1 MSRRRSKT
9 HPETDLP
16 ARILKHLETLG
27 VSLTEEHLNQTLHE
41 AENGSHSHLEFLERL
56 LSQPAESRRQR
67 AVERRIRQARFPGMK
82 TLEDFDWQFNAQA
95 IDRRQIEELATGDFI
110 RRRDNLLMVGQSGV
124 GKSHL
129 LEGIGRRACLH
140 GYGVRFTTSEELLA
154 DLVASLA
161 DGTMAKRVRYWSRQ
175 ELLIIDGFGFDRIE
189 REQTPQALS
198 LLYKVIDRRNTRRS
212 TALITNIDFDDWN
225 EYLGDPVMV
234 MALQDRLVYKA
245 IMLKIEGKSYR
256 AHQAQLL
263 EPPGK
268 QKESKSQSTRCGK
281 RGGPP
286 CPASTSPPSAH
297 PSR

>member
-1 MSRRRSKT
+1 MKTEATFRRRRSKT
-9 HPETDLP
+9 NPEAELRTT
-16 ARILKHLETLG
+16 ILKHLETLG
-27 VSLTEEHLNQTLHE
+27 VSLTEEHLDQTLHQ
-41 AENGSHSHLEFLERL
+41 AENNSCSHLEFLEQL
-56 LSQPAESRRQR
+56 LRQPAEGRRQR

-82 TLEDFDWQFNAQA
+82 TLENFDWQFNAQA

-129 LEGIGRRACLH
+129 LEGIGRRVCLQ

-154 DLVASLA
+154 DLIASLA
-161 DGTMAKRVRYWSRQ
+161 DRTMSKRVRYWSRH

-212 TALITNIDFDDWN
+212 TALITNIDFEDWN

-234 MALQDRLVYKA
+234 MALQDRLVYRA
-245 IMLKIEGKSYR
+245 IMMKIEGKSYR
-256 AHQAQLL
+256 AHQSRLVEA
-263 EPPGK
+263 PADRKKPNPD
-268 QKESKSQSTRCGK
+268 SSSRTK
-281 RGGPP
+281 R
-286 CPASTSPPSAH
+286 
-297 PSR
+297 